1 MYKTILIPVDLT
13 HQDRVPSMM
22 QAARQMADDTASI
35 TLVNV
40 IEDVPG
46 YLEGQLPQGVLD
58 RLVTQAQG
66 ELEAIAGKVAQGV
79 DLTVRCGQPASEILS
94 LAKET
99 SADLIV
105 IASHRPGFGDFLIGS
120 TAARVVRHAD
130 CSVHV
135 MR

>member
-13 HQDRVPSMM
+13 HQERVPAMM
-22 QAARQMADDTASI
+22 QAARKMGDESASI

-58 RLVTQAQG
+58 RLVTQAEG
-66 ELEAIAGKVAQGV
+66 ELKVIAGESGPDVELA
-79 DLTVRCGQPASEILS
+79 VRCGQPASEILA
-94 LAKET
+94 LAGEKK
-99 SADLIV
+99 ADLIV